1 MNVPQYQ
8 RWPGKPCPK
17 STDVVS
23 LCLERRRSLVKFPKI
38 VRAGGWNSLRGCEVK
53 RMKAVSG
60 ESCHDFYKKFH
71 HAEKDVR
78 GTTHRG
84 HMSPGRFFLLW
95 LFCFSSVQRFKH
107 LFSPRERSQDRRVR
121 WRLNSKY
128 CIWLIMV
135 LKQNRWDQGQHWRC
149 WHWTRDRAFILW
161 PWRQRGREGT
171 EEHEFLWGEEGQEVE
186 VVHTWW
192 RKVRSYI
199 QRQAVGQRKT
209 GTRMGANSDQIQRLM
224 NKVESGPAEAEGHEC
239 GEVVMCPIKWI
250 SSAECSHLGIE
261 KKISDVDL
269 RFFSWKE

>member
-1 MNVPQYQ
+1 MTNQLH
-8 RWPGKPCPK
+8 
-17 STDVVS
+17 S
-23 LCLERRRSLVKFPKI
+23 EARRSQEWDREGTVTEDQWGQSTRASDSTWNECSI
-38 VRAGGWNSLRGCEVK
+38 VSEVARETLPEKHWCGVTVLRKKKVFGEISKDSKGWNSLRGCGVK

-95 LFCFSSVQRFKH
+95 LFCFSSVQRCKH

-135 LKQNRWDQGQHWRC
+135 LKQNRWDQGQHRRC

-209 GTRMGANSDQIQRLM
+209 GTRMGANPDQIQRLM
-224 NKVESGPAEAEGHEC
+224 NKVESGPAEAEGH
-239 GEVVMCPIKWI
+239 
-250 SSAECSHLGIE
+250 
-261 KKISDVDL
+261 
-269 RFFSWKE
+269 